1 MSFWYQYQVCLIS
14 DWKYSAFYFYSN
26 RNPYFKF
33 CLFNFYVTQQIKLNH
48 FVKLEIFSRY
58 NSLKV
63 AISIELKPFFK
74 CLWFSAAHLWDQSR
88 ILNLTQVRPRLEKA
102 GLDFFQT
109 VTGSGSSGNRVQMVR
124 ELHTGH
130 CGSFALTFAMTFIWR
145 VSAVGTGWS
154 FTEKTKKE
162 SLA

>member
-33 CLFNFYVTQQIKLNH
+33 CLFNFYVTQQIKLNY
-48 FVKLEIFSRY
+48 FVKLELFSRY

-74 CLWFSAAHLWDQSR
+74 CLWFSAAHHWDQSR
-88 ILNLTQVRPRLEKA
+88 IPPQAWKSRF
-102 GLDFFQT
+102 GLFSNSHWNWILWQQSPN
-109 VTGSGSSGNRVQMVR
+109 GQGIAHRSLRVLRTDICYDIYM
-124 ELHTGH
+124 
-130 CGSFALTFAMTFIWR
+130 
-145 VSAVGTGWS
+145 
-154 FTEKTKKE
+154 E
-162 SLA
+162 SQCCWHRMEFYGKN